1 MTTHAVSHAGTQ
13 PDCSGRRI
21 SQVPPTDSAV
31 HLATLP
37 SAQLIARYRK
47 GVENFDRRLFKLN
60 EPQIDQAFLPEAD
73 VGRWPVRVLLGHLA
87 DADLAQSHRMR
98 RAVGED
104 NPVLSVWDENA
115 FIDHGVYGLDHR
127 TSSPGA
133 ADPAAEQHRVMNVL
147 GGNVALIHTLRQ
159 WTGQWLSTLTEAQL
173 GRTAMHP
180 ERGPLTVK
188 LMLAYM
194 VWHLEHHARF
204 LACKLDR
211 LVGPDVEDET
221 PKGGCGA
228 GCGCKSK

>member
-1 MTTHAVSHAGTQ
+1 MTTVAANPSSGLS
-13 PDCSGRRI
+13 PDCSGRRV
-21 SQVPPTDSAV
+21 SQMPATDSAI

-37 SAQLIARYRK
+37 SAELIARYRK
-47 GVENFDRRLFKLN
+47 GVENFDRRLFKLT
-60 EPQIDQAFLPEAD
+60 ERQLDQAFLPEAD
-73 VGRWPVRVLLGHLA
+73 VGRWPIRVLLGHLA

-115 FIDHGVYGLDHR
+115 FIDNDVYGLNHAPA
-127 TSSPGA
+127 T
-133 ADPAAEQHRVMNVL
+133 DPAAQQHAVMNVL
-147 GGNVALIHTLRQ
+147 GGNVALIHTVRQ

-173 GRTAMHP
+173 SRTAMHP

-211 LVGPDVEDET
+211 LVGPDVEDEAER
-221 PKGGCGA
+221 KSGGCGA

>member
-1 MTTHAVSHAGTQ
+1 MTTATTTPAAILAALSNLTE
-13 PDCSGRRI
+13 PCSAI
-21 SQVPPTDSAV
+21 Q
-31 HLATLP
+31 LATLP
-37 SAQLIARYRK
+37 SGQLIARYRK
-47 GVENFDRRLFKLN
+47 GVENFDRRLFKLS
-60 EPQIDQAFLPEAD
+60 ESQIDQAFLPNVGGAAD

-104 NPVLSVWDENA
+104 NPVLSSWDENA
-115 FIDHGVYGLDHR
+115 FIDNDVYGLNHALA
-127 TSSPGA
+127 T
-133 ADPAAEQHRVMNVL
+133 DPAAQQHAVMNVL
-147 GGNVALIHTLRQ
+147 GGNVALIHTVRQ

-180 ERGPLTVK
+180 ERGSLSVK
-188 LMLAYM
+188 LMLASM

-204 LACKLDR
+204 LARKLDR
-211 LVGPDVEDET
+211 LVGPDVEDEA